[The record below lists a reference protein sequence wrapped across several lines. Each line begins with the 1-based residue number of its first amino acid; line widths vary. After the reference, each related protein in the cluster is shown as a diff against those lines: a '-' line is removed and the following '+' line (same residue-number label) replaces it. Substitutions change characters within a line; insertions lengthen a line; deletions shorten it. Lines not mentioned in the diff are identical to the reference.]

1 MDSRTMSCI
10 EVFSPTVAKLVHQV
24 SLTTGITLQRQIFPE
39 LLVPMLSD
47 QPLCLGLPTLTIF
60 TPTFSNKG
68 FVSWLCN
75 STYIVDAFEIGI
87 AIGVKVQV
95 SFPRIATDASFTGN
109 YA

>member
-1 MDSRTMSCI
+1 MMSCI
-10 EVFSPTVAKLVHQV
+10 EVFSPMVAKSVHQV

-68 FVSWLCN
+68 FISWLHN
-75 STYIVDAFEIGI
+75 STYIVDMFEIGI
-87 AIGVKVQV
+87 GIGVEVKVCIPQ
-95 SFPRIATDASFTGN
+95 IARDALFMGDKG
-109 YA
+109 